1 MVESVGDLVVDLSL
15 DVVRFDEQMVRV
27 RCYFFGTESD
37 VKKIVVVVEQSLSR
51 QVLVVQKVGIFVGQ
65 YKVVMCMLFVQFIDV
80 VTQFV
85 GG

>member
-1 MVESVGDLVVDLSL
+1 MVELVGDLVVDLSL

-27 RCYFFGTESD
+27 RCYFFGMESD
-37 VKKIVVVVEQSLSR
+37 VKKIVVVVEQLMNW

-80 VTQFV
+80 VMQFV